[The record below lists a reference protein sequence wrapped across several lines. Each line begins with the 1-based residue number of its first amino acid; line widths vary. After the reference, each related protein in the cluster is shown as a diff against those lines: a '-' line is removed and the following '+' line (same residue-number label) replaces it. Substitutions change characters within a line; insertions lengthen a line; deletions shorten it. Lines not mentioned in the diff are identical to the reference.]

1 LSLAGHH
8 PRCLLGCD
16 SVVRF
21 IGLDKEGVVMLRVSH
36 IGWWM
41 ALVSGNVLMWLMSN
55 EGLLVRQESC
65 GRIIRS

>member
-1 LSLAGHH
+1 
-8 PRCLLGCD
+8 
-16 SVVRF
+16 VVRF